1 MGRSKVQ
8 LKHRNFQKNNIIVY
22 VLFVV
27 SVIFFLQVMMDL
39 TWFEDKLK
47 GNWFIKR
54 LILSSLL
61 SIGYLFQIN
70 KIKSMIPRISNF
82 ILFATILFSVL
93 WPIIGSPQTK
103 IIFVVLSILI
113 FLKNRMIPN
122 EQN

>member
-39 TWFEDKLK
+39 TWFEDELK

>member
-1 MGRSKVQ
+1 MQ
-8 LKHRNFQKNNIIVY
+8 LKRRNFQKNNIIVY

-39 TWFEDKLK
+39 TWFEDELR

-54 LILSSLL
+54 LILASLL
-61 SIGYLFQIN
+61 SVGYLFQIN
-70 KIKSMIPRISNF
+70 KLKSMIPRVSSF
-82 ILFATILFSVL
+82 ILFVTILFSVL
-93 WPIIGSPQTK
+93 WPIIGSLQTK

-122 EQN
+122 E

>member
-1 MGRSKVQ
+1 MR
-8 LKHRNFQKNNIIVY
+8 
-22 VLFVV
+22 
-27 SVIFFLQVMMDL
+27 VMMDL
-39 TWFEDKLK
+39 TWFEDELI

-70 KIKSMIPRISNF
+70 KIKSTIPRISSF
-82 ILFATILFSVL
+82 ILFTTILFSVL

-103 IIFVVLSILI
+103 MIFVVLSILI
-113 FLKNRMIPN
+113 FLKNRIIHN

>member
-1 MGRSKVQ
+1 MVQ
-8 LKHRNFQKNNIIVY
+8 FKRMNFQKKNIVVY

-39 TWFEDKLK
+39 TWFEDELK

-54 LILSSLL
+54 LILSSFL
-61 SIGYLFQIN
+61 SIGYIFQID
-70 KIKSMIPRISNF
+70 KIKSIIPRFSNF
-82 ILFATILFSVL
+82 ILFVTVLFSVF

-113 FLKNRMIPN
+113 FLKNRLNLN

>member
-1 MGRSKVQ
+1 MQ
-8 LKHRNFQKNNIIVY
+8 LKCINFQNNNIIIY

-39 TWFEDKLK
+39 TWFEDELR

-54 LILSSLL
+54 LILSSIL
-61 SIGYLFQIN
+61 SLGYLFQID
-70 KIKSMIPRISNF
+70 KIRNMIPRLSNV
-82 ILFATILFSVL
+82 ILLATILFSVL

-103 IIFVVLSILI
+103 MIFVVLSILI
-113 FLKNRMIPN
+113 FLKNRLNLN

>member
-1 MGRSKVQ
+1 MQ
-8 LKHRNFQKNNIIVY
+8 LKHRNLQKNNIIVY

-39 TWFEDKLK
+39 TWFEDELK

-103 IIFVVLSILI
+103 IIFVALSILI